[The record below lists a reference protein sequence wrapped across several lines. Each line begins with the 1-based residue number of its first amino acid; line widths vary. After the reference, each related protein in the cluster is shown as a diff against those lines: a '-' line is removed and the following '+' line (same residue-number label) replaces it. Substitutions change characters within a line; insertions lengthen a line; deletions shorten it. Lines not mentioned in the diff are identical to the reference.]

1 MWDSSIT
8 STIYKIIMISYQK
21 INTFSNSKENETK
34 GTKEVSKQNIYT
46 FLKLYTFLLLLSNI
60 YFNLVLT
67 SQFRLPFLFCIS
79 FFVFSQHVHTKML
92 HSHSYSLCHPMVI
105 LPRLKIIY
113 FRHINVPIA
122 WIPKRKLLQ
131 EIPMRKLSSLLR
143 MVISSVDQGSLYMIF
158 TFVIYLLLR
167 II

>member
-67 SQFRLPFLFCIS
+67 S
-79 FFVFSQHVHTKML
+79 
-92 HSHSYSLCHPMVI
+92 
-105 LPRLKIIY
+105 
-113 FRHINVPIA
+113 
-122 WIPKRKLLQ
+122 
-131 EIPMRKLSSLLR
+131 
-143 MVISSVDQGSLYMIF
+143 
-158 TFVIYLLLR
+158 
-167 II
+167 